1 MESRICI
8 FLLRSACVL
17 ALPALLG
24 GCSWLR
30 TTEEEPV
37 YSEAEPVIKPNIER
51 RTITEADIDSE
62 DFEVGAYVGVLSIE
76 DFGSNVVYG
85 VRADYHITEDFFAEL
100 ALGTSEAGDTS
111 YETLSGGAQLLTD
124 DQRDYTY
131 YNISVGVNLLPGES
145 FIGGNHAFNSALYLI
160 AGVGNTEFADDS
172 HFTVNLGVGYRFLL
186 NDAVALHV
194 DFKDYIFNSDLLGTD
209 KTTHNLEATAGLSMF
224 F

>member
-8 FLLRSACVL
+8 FLLRSVSVL
-17 ALPALLG
+17 VMPALLI

-30 TTEEEPV
+30 TTDDEPV
-37 YSEAEPVIKPNIER
+37 YTEAEPVIKPNIER

-85 VRADYHITEDFFAEL
+85 VRGDYHITEDFFAEL
-100 ALGTSEAGDTS
+100 AAGTSEAGETS
-111 YETLSGGAQLLTD
+111 YETLSGGAQLLTG
-124 DQRDYTY
+124 DQRDFTY
-131 YNISVGVNLLPGES
+131 YNISVGFNALPGENFVGS
-145 FIGGNHAFNSALYLI
+145 KFAFNSALYLI

-172 HFTVNLGVGYRFLL
+172 HFTINVGAGYRFLF
-186 NDAVALHV
+186 NDWIALRL
-194 DFKDYIFNSDLLGTD
+194 DFKDYIFDSDLLGTD
-209 KTTHNLEATAGLSMF
+209 KTTHNLEGTVGLSVF

>member
-30 TTEEEPV
+30 TTEDEPV

-62 DFEVGAYVGVLSIE
+62 DFEVGAYVGVLGIE

-85 VRADYHITEDFFAEL
+85 VRGDYHITEDFFAEL
-100 ALGTSEAGDTS
+100 ALGTSEAGETS

-124 DQRDYTY
+124 SQRDFTY

-172 HFTVNLGVGYRFLL
+172 HFTVNIGVGYRFLL
-186 NDAVALHV
+186 NDAVAVHV
-194 DFKDYIFNSDLLGTD
+194 DFKDYIFDSDLLGTD

>member
-8 FLLRSACVL
+8 FLLRSVCVL

-30 TTEEEPV
+30 TSEDEPV
-37 YSEAEPVIKPNIER
+37 YTEAEPVIKPNIER

-85 VRADYHITEDFFAEL
+85 VRGSYHITEDFFTEVAV
-100 ALGTSEAGDTS
+100 GTSEAGDTS
-111 YETLSGGAQLLTD
+111 YETLSGGAKILSD
-124 DQRDYTY
+124 GERDFTY
-131 YNISVGVNLLPGES
+131 YNISLGINILPGES
-145 FIGGNHAFNSALYLI
+145 FIANKYAFNSGLYLI
-160 AGVGNTEFADDS
+160 GGVGSTEFADDNN
-172 HFTVNLGVGYRFLL
+172 FTVNIGVGYRFLL
-186 NDAVALHV
+186 NDLISLRL
-194 DFKDYIFNSDLLGTD
+194 DFRDYIFDSDLLGEEE
-209 KTTHNLEATAGLSMF
+209 TTHNLEGTAGLSIF

>member
-30 TTEEEPV
+30 TTDDEPV
-37 YSEAEPVIKPNIER
+37 YTEAEPVIKPNIER

-76 DFGSNVVYG
+76 DFGSNVVFG
-85 VRADYHITEDFFAEL
+85 VRGDYHITEDFFAEL
-100 ALGTSEAGDTS
+100 AIGTSEAGETS
-111 YETLSGGAQLLTD
+111 YETLSGGAQILTD
-124 DQRDYTY
+124 DQRDFTY
-131 YNISVGVNLLPGES
+131 YNISVGINVLPGES
-145 FIGGNHAFNSALYLI
+145 FIVNKYAFNSSLYLI

-172 HFTVNLGVGYRFLL
+172 HFTVNLGLGYRFLL
-186 NDAVALHV
+186 NDMVALRV
-194 DFKDYIFNSDLLGTD
+194 DFKDYIFDSDLLGTD
-209 KTTHNLEATAGLSMF
+209 KTTHNLEATAGLSIF